1 MTQTEQDNADERRR
15 RLLKGALG
23 ASSVMTLGY
32 GGPLAAASL
41 GCIAKVDGGYPAG
54 TAQFFVGATP
64 PATPAGGNW
73 AWKMVEVNRYQSNG
87 NGVLDGF
94 AVEGVVYQAD
104 DPSAVIPNAVLKT
117 NGASGYPK
125 TAWVLAYFDYAGN
138 EIGTYPTYTAQG
150 DGFAPAV
157 SSCLSSVNPGIAANY
172 MFGG

>member
-1 MTQTEQDNADERRR
+1 MTQTEQVNADERRR

-32 GGPLAAASL
+32 GGPVAAASL
-41 GCIAKVDGGYPAG
+41 SCIAKVDGGYPAG
-54 TAQFFVGATP
+54 TAQFFIGEAP
-64 PATPAGGNW
+64 PATPTGGNW

-87 NGVLDGF
+87 LGVLDGF
-94 AVEGVVYQAD
+94 AVGNNVYRAD
-104 DPSAVIPNAVLKT
+104 NPEVLISPANLKESG
-117 NGASGYPK
+117 NGYPK

-150 DGFAPAV
+150 DGFAPAL
-157 SSCLSSVNPGIAANY
+157 SSCLSSVNPGITGDY